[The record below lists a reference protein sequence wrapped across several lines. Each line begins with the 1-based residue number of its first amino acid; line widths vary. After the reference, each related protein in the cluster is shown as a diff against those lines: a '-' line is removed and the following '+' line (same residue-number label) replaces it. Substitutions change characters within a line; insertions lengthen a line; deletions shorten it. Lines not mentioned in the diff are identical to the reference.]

1 MALRRI
7 EKKKTVAAKVQ
18 TRPRAVAIAV
28 RAAYLARTQRNVP
41 DEAVAESPE
50 SPAIQAAP
58 LVNLSVP
65 TSQLTSGLAVMSLHP
80 APSPVLPASAELHYQ
95 FRLRHQFRLSY
106 QLRLRFRELSHHR
119 HNMLESVRK
128 LLS

>member
-7 EKKKTVAAKVQ
+7 EKKKAVAMRTA
-18 TRPRAVAIAV
+18 RPRAVAIAA
-28 RAAYLARTQRNVP
+28 RQAYLARTQRNVP
-41 DEAVAESPE
+41 DDPPE

-80 APSPVLPASAELHYQ
+80 APVIPAQAATPASAKTPASAETPVSTVIRL
-95 FRLRHQFRLSY
+95 RLRKNLRHQLNMF
-106 QLRLRFRELSHHR
+106 EL
-119 HNMLESVRK
+119 VRK

>member
-7 EKKKTVAAKVQ
+7 EKKKTVAMRT
-18 TRPRAVAIAV
+18 TRPRAVAIAA
-28 RAAYLARTQRNVP
+28 RQAYLARTQQNVP
-41 DEAVAESPE
+41 DDSFE

-80 APSPVLPASAELHYQ
+80 APVIPAPAETPPKTVSILA
-95 FRLRHQFRLSY
+95 
-106 QLRLRFRELSHHR
+106 RLRFPA
-119 HNMLESVRK
+119 V
-128 LLS
+128 LLKDKNQKTS

>member
-1 MALRRI
+1 LRRI

-28 RAAYLARTQRNVP
+28 RPAYLARTQRNVP

-80 APSPVLPASAELHYQ
+80 APSPVLPASAELHCQ

-119 HNMLESVRK
+119 HNMFESVRK